1 MDIRKSFL
9 MAAAVALV
17 SALPAVHAQ
26 SLSHSIDSITVY
38 PDRAMVS
45 RIIEFES
52 GPDSGELVI
61 EGLPADL
68 RVDSLRVTPLEPS
81 GLALADV
88 STRTIRGNERNREE
102 AQALQSRIDELEA
115 QGEEVDARLEA
126 LDLQLSFLQNAA
138 SADGEQVP
146 AWEQL
151 GTITESIG
159 RSAGGILEARLQAR
173 RERREINEEL
183 ERLRQSLAD
192 LGNEATD
199 STRVMIGYRQP
210 DNGSGRM
217 RLDYVVPGARW
228 RANYDL
234 RLSTEERVLG
244 VTQKASITQD
254 TGEDWNDVEVIVSTS
269 QPSMGDRLPSLA
281 PWFVDIRE
289 ETARFMRDQ
298 AAPEAELRQASGSDS
313 TTGSAELLNSA
324 FSAEYRLPGR
334 VSIAADNQPRS
345 FALSREE
352 TNVELA
358 ARAVPKRS
366 SDAWL
371 FVTGEYGGDAP
382 LPAGNGSL
390 YRDGVM
396 VAANTRVASFI
407 PGTEFEMGFGLD
419 QRVTVSHELT
429 RDTKGE
435 SGFFSR
441 SNRRERAYV
450 MEITNGH
457 EQAMPVTILD
467 QLPVARDERIE
478 VSLLDDVDE
487 PDRRDLGGR
496 PGIVAWDLELEP
508 GETRRIR
515 FGYQLTFPE
524 EAGGLEGW

>member
-1 MDIRKSFL
+1 MVIRKSFL
-9 MAAAVALV
+9 MAATAALA

-26 SLSHSIDSITVY
+26 SLSHAIDSVTVY

-45 RIIEFES
+45 RLIEFES

-61 EGLPADL
+61 DGLPADL
-68 RVDSLRVTPLEPS
+68 RGDSLRVTPLEPS

-88 STRTIRGNERNREE
+88 STRTVRGNERNRDE
-102 AQALQSRIDELEA
+102 ARTLQSRIDALEA

-138 SADGEQVP
+138 STDGEQAP

-183 ERLRQSLAD
+183 ERLRQSLND

-199 STRVMIGYRQP
+199 SIRVTIGYRQP

-228 RANYDL
+228 RADYDL

-244 VTQKASITQD
+244 ITQKASITQD
-254 TGEDWNDVEVIVSTS
+254 TGEDWNNVEVTVSTS
-269 QPSMGDRLPSLA
+269 QPSMGDRLPDLV

-289 ETARFMRDQ
+289 QTTQHYRSEP
-298 AAPEAELRQASGSDS
+298 AAPEVMLGDARGGSGAD
-313 TTGSAELLNSA
+313 SAELLNSA

-334 VSIAADNQPRS
+334 VSIAADSQPRS

-352 TNVELA
+352 TTVELA

-382 LPAGNGSL
+382 LPTGSGSL

-396 VAANTRVASFI
+396 VAANTRVSSFI

-419 QRVTVSHELT
+419 QRITVSHELT

-450 MEITNGH
+450 MEVTNGH
-457 EQAMPVTILD
+457 EQAMPITILD

-478 VSLLDDVDE
+478 VSLLDDVDA
-487 PDRRDLGGR
+487 PDRRDLGDR

-515 FGYQLTFPE
+515 FGYKLTFPE